1 MASTDY
7 YTPSNAPV
15 TDADLSSSVM
25 RAEFQLIKTGFGKL
39 PNFSGNASKAVIINA
54 SANGLSTTT
63 GTLAL
68 AGNFATVGASALT
81 MTVSGTTNITLPTSG
96 TLYGTA
102 TGSITSAQL
111 AASLS
116 DETGSGAA
124 VFATSPTLV
133 TPLLGTPTSGTLT
146 NCTGLPVSSGISGL
160 GTGVA
165 TFLATPSS
173 ANLLAA
179 VTDETG
185 TGGLVFATSPT
196 LVTPTLGAATA
207 TTINKVTFTSP
218 ATGSTLTIADGKTL
232 TASNTLTFTGTDA
245 SSVAFGAGGTV
256 AYTANNLSVFAATT
270 SAQLAGVIS
279 DETGTGAL
287 VFANSPVLVTPAL
300 GTPASGVA
308 TNLTG
313 TAAGLTAGTVTTNA
327 NLTGPITSTGNATAV
342 AAQTGTGST
351 FVMQAS
357 PTLTTPNI
365 GAATGTSLAVTAA
378 ITSSGAT
385 AGIGYATGAGGTV
398 TQLTSKAT
406 GVTLNNVC
414 GQITTTAD
422 ALSANTRTS
431 FTLTNSAIAATD
443 LIHAHRVSG
452 GTANSYRIE
461 VDSVASGSCVIA
473 ITNITAGSLSEA
485 VVIGFSVIKSVAA

>member
-1 MASTDY
+1 VASTDY
-7 YTPSNAPV
+7 YVPSNAPV

-25 RAEFQLIKTGFGKL
+25 RAEFQLIKTGFSKL
-39 PNFSGNASKAVIINA
+39 PDFTGNASKAVLINA
-54 SANGLSTTT
+54 SANGLTTTT

-68 AGNFATVGASALT
+68 AGNFATLGAYAT
-81 MTVSGTTNITLPTSG
+81 TITVTATTSITLPTSG

-111 AASLS
+111 AGSLS

-133 TPLLGTPTSGTLT
+133 TPLLGTPTSGVLT
-146 NCTGLPVSSGISGL
+146 NCTGLPVSTGIAGL

-165 TFLATPSS
+165 TFLATPTS
-173 ANLLAA
+173 ANLISA

-185 TGGLVFATSPT
+185 TGSLVFATSPT
-196 LVTPTLGAATA
+196 LVTPTLGVATA

-218 ATGSTLTIADGKTL
+218 ATGATLTIADGKTL

-245 SSVAFGAGGTV
+245 SSVAFGTGGTV
-256 AYTANNLSVFAATT
+256 TYTANNLSVFAATT

-287 VFANSPVLVTPAL
+287 VFANSPTLVTPAL
-300 GTPASGVA
+300 GTPASGVL
-308 TNLTG
+308 TNCTG

-342 AAQTGTGST
+342 AAQTGTGTT

-365 GAATGTSLAVTAA
+365 GAATGTSLAVTAGV
-378 ITSSGAT
+378 TSSGAT

-398 TQLTSKAT
+398 IQATSKST
-406 GVTLNNVC
+406 GVTLNTVC
-414 GQITTTAD
+414 GRITMDGAALAATT
-422 ALSANTRTS
+422 SVS
-431 FTLTNSAIAATD
+431 FVLTNSAIATTD
-443 LIHAHRVSG
+443 VVHVCIDSG
-452 GTANSYRIE
+452 ASLASYFAV
-461 VDSVASGSCVIA
+461 VDAVGAGQCT
-473 ITNITAGSLSEA
+473 ITLRNYTAGSLSEA
-485 VVIGFSVIKSVAA
+485 VVLNFVVIKAVAA